1 MGSAGFTSPGVL
13 FAGNSSAPERRFIRS
28 VLGPLRSRGYTR
40 LVEPCAGA
48 FALSLAATD
57 VGWDPR
63 VIESSDVSLY
73 AGVLGA
79 VLDGDPLEKLD
90 VRVDGEPVDL
100 PGASDTTQAAFLLR
114 LQLQLRLEAKPDV
127 PYWANL
133 VAEVRDHPQS
143 FETQIETHLV
153 KLQSRLRGLT
163 YESLDMFE
171 HADRVADDPNTVIVA
186 APPTYTAGFEK
197 FYNTKGRLTW
207 AEPTYRIF
215 DPKTGFHDYLEQLS
229 GKAALLIMCHETNS
243 GQACGKALF
252 ARPGVPGRT
261 GYVVSNRPE
270 EILAITGGPKVDPK
284 YSAPITPASVPA
296 IPPDHEITVDSSIAV
311 VATST
316 EVAEYYRRLWMHR
329 LAEASSSGNALLLID
344 GYVAGVFGMSVDT
357 ITQPY
362 NPDAAPSRKLLLRYG
377 LGPRH
382 KLRLTRLVTMVALQ
396 QSTARLVLNRPTV
409 GLIVEASTGV
419 VTANYSR
426 LPEAKQQR
434 GLMKRLSKKPHP
446 DGWNLIYIADW
457 RKPAQ
462 LPEVLAEFLKKE
474 ETWRKARMTR

>member
-1 MGSAGFTSPGVL
+1 MGSAGFTAPGVL

-28 VLGPLRSRGYTR
+28 ILGQLRDRGYTR

-57 VGWDPR
+57 VGWTPAQ
-63 VIESSDVSLY
+63 IESSDVSLY
-73 AGVLGA
+73 AGILGCVLQGHD
-79 VLDGDPLEKLD
+79 LDTLGVK
-90 VRVDGEPVDL
+90 VDGAPVEL
-100 PGASDTTQAAFLLR
+100 PAASNTKQAAFLLR

-127 PYWANL
+127 PYWQNL
-133 VAEVRDHPQS
+133 AADVRDHPEE
-143 FETQIETHLV
+143 FEKQIEDQV
-153 KLQSRLRGLT
+153 AKLKGRLQGLT
-163 YESLDMFE
+163 YESLDMFT
-171 HADRVADDPNTVIVA
+171 HAERVAEDPHTVIVS

-197 FYNTKGRLTW
+197 FYATGGRLTW
-207 AEPTYRIF
+207 AEPEYRIF
-215 DPKTGFHDYLEQLS
+215 DPKTGFVEYLQLLTDQP
-229 GKAALLIMCHETNS
+229 ALLIMCHETNV
-243 GQACGKALF
+243 GRACSKPLF
-252 ARPGVPGRT
+252 ARPGVPGRE
-261 GYVVSNRPE
+261 GYVVSNRPD
-270 EILAITGGPKVDPK
+270 EILAITKGPKVDPK
-284 YSAPITPASVPA
+284 YAPPIEPAS
-296 IPPDHEITVDSSIAV
+296 IPTIPVEHEITPDSAIAV
-311 VATST
+311 MPTT
-316 EVAEYYRRLWMHR
+316 TQIAEYYRRLWMHR

-344 GYVAGVFGMSVDT
+344 GYVSGVFGMSVDT

-362 NPDAAPSRKLLLRYG
+362 NPAAAPSRKLLLRYG

-409 GLIVEASTGV
+409 ALIVEASTGV

-457 RKPAQ
+457 RKPAP
-462 LPEVLAEFLKKE
+462 LSEVLAEFLKKE
-474 ETWRKARMTR
+474 ETWQKARTSR